1 MFHRS
6 RFVLALFLLAALP
19 GMALAAGSPPRGPGF
34 YFSLGKLAVIVCV
47 YFGWISTCVWV
58 SKDAKELEL
67 PAEPWNLAMV
77 CSGIGGLLLVW
88 ALPWFFLSFP
98 LLLACYLMPLVFF
111 VIRRNEGLPPEDK
124 ILTPRHL
131 KYLAS
136 RFLHLNFGSKH
147 AERGRQIPLRFI
159 GKTTTGQDDVNR
171 VERAQQSRG
180 YRAALEMVY
189 EAIEQRVTDIHMEP
203 SKDEMSVRFRV
214 DGVLEQSAPFSR
226 QMGDAVLNIFKVL
239 AALDITE
246 KRKPQDGSF
255 SAEVMS
261 VPKPR
266 DDDATVVPRPAAAT
280 APAAAGGAG
289 TYGLVPDAPS
299 KGRAPGESSAK
310 NRIAGES
317 SPRHR
322 AAPPTEEFP
331 SVRQIDFRVATAGSV
346 AGEKLVMRI
355 LDRAR
360 SVVTLTQ
367 VGMREKIREQ
377 VKAVVKQP
385 HGMFIVCGPTGAG
398 KSTTLYACLSEIDR
412 YAKNVITI
420 ENPVEYQIDNVTQIE
435 VNPKAGKTFA
445 SELRSILRQDPDVI
459 YIGEI
464 RDNETAEIACQA
476 AQTGHMV
483 LTTLHAND
491 TVTAI
496 GRLLDLGVQP
506 FMIANAVSAVLGQ
519 RLVRVLCPKC
529 KQKYTPNPETI
540 RKANLPADKIKFF
553 YRPPPGAGTDEAKEA
568 NKCPRCNATGYRGR
582 TGVFEL
588 LVMTDKLRDMVR
600 ENPNLNAIRQ
610 EAIKNGMQHLQDDG
624 LRQVIE
630 GETSIQEVMRVCK

>member
-1 MFHRS
+1 MLYRPVF
-6 RFVLALFLLAALP
+6 FLTLVLFAALP
-19 GMALAAGSPPRGPGF
+19 ETAFAGGGQFHRGPGF
-34 YFSLGKLAVIVCV
+34 YFSFVKLIMILGIYLSWL
-47 YFGWISTCVWV
+47 GTCIWV
-58 SKDAKELEL
+58 NQDARHLKL
-67 PAEPWNLAMV
+67 PADLWNLALV
-77 CSGIGGLLLVW
+77 GSGIAGLAATW

-98 LLLACYLMPLVFF
+98 LLLACYLLPTLFF
-111 VIRRNEGLPPEDK
+111 VVHRNELVPSEEK
-124 ILTPRHL
+124 VLTPRHL
-131 KYLAS
+131 KSLANRLLKL
-136 RFLHLNFGSKH
+136 RFRTDGDDEK
-147 AERGRQIPLRFI
+147 GRPIPLRFI
-159 GKTTTGQDDVNR
+159 GKSPGSAQEDVNR

-203 SKDEMSVRFRV
+203 TKDEMSVRFRV
-214 DGVLEQSAPFSR
+214 DGILEQSAPFSR

-266 DDDATVVPRPAAAT
+266 DPEETNDANKLSPNESSKLR
-280 APAAAGGAG
+280 APGESGK
-289 TYGLVPDAPS
+289 YRL
-299 KGRAPGESSAK
+299 PGESSAK
-310 NRIAGES
+310 QRV
-317 SPRHR
+317 
-322 AAPPTEEFP
+322 AAASEELP
-331 SVRQIDFRVATAGSV
+331 AVRQIDFRVATAGSV

-367 VGMREKIREQ
+367 VGMRDKMRDQ
-377 VKAVVKQP
+377 VRSIVKQP

-398 KSTTLYACLSEIDR
+398 KSTTLYACMSEIDR
-412 YAKNVITI
+412 YTKNVITV
-420 ENPVEYQIDNVTQIE
+420 ENPVEYQIENVTQIE
-435 VNPKAGKTFA
+435 INPKAGKTFA

-540 RKANLPADKIKFF
+540 RKANLPADRIKYF
-553 YRPPPGAGTDEAKEA
+553 YRPPATPNKDEVVKPE
-568 NKCPRCNATGYRGR
+568 NKCPRCGGTGYRGR

-588 LVMTDKLRDMVR
+588 FVMTDKIRDLVR

-610 EAIKNGMQHLQDDG
+610 EAVKNGMAHLQEDG

-630 GETSIQEVMRVCK
+630 GETSIQELMRVCK